1 MSHLIWEP
9 VESGPLEK
17 IICSWPPCHISTTL
31 PFFWLSRI
39 SHLQFALVLWEW
51 VGGFVISLAFGQIDI
66 FQIDSQTEAEWQ
78 RAAESSLATF
88 AWMGKAD
95 RGHPLPQ
102 NTCGCPGIDAQV
114 KNLSI
119 TNGRVLFIQKGE
131 WDISWTG
138 ARILAVLLTV
148 PAKSKTLWKRQH
160 RSRKHRIALT
170 DYHSHPSSLLGQACD
185 FLFAVLFFRGWVL
198 PASVPPSVVGTP
210 QPSEWWNYR
219 RGPHWLFW
227 YLLSLHSNQFAESR
241 ARGSSY
247 YVQSI
252 SFQKRERFILWTQ
265 TAVESFQFSIN
276 QIF

>member
-1 MSHLIWEP
+1 
-9 VESGPLEK
+9 
-17 IICSWPPCHISTTL
+17 
-31 PFFWLSRI
+31 
-39 SHLQFALVLWEW
+39 
-51 VGGFVISLAFGQIDI
+51 
-66 FQIDSQTEAEWQ
+66 
-78 RAAESSLATF
+78 
-88 AWMGKAD
+88 MGKAD

-170 DYHSHPSSLLGQACD
+170 DYHSHPSSLLGCVCD

-198 PASVPPSVVGTP
+198 PASVPPVCCRHSAAFWVVELQAWAP
-210 QPSEWWNYR
+210 LAVLIPSF
-219 RGPHWLFW
+219 P
-227 YLLSLHSNQFAESR
+227 SL
-241 ARGSSY
+241 
-247 YVQSI
+247 
-252 SFQKRERFILWTQ
+252 
-265 TAVESFQFSIN
+265 
-276 QIF
+276 